1 MYVNTSY
8 SDAIRTYADPTTPIL
23 QDLVEPRGQE
33 VGTIELPLA
42 SKKLRVDGTRMFL
55 QNDLFGMTYKLK
67 Y

>member
-1 MYVNTSY
+1 MLFTP
-8 SDAIRTYADPTTPIL
+8 ITDPTTPIL